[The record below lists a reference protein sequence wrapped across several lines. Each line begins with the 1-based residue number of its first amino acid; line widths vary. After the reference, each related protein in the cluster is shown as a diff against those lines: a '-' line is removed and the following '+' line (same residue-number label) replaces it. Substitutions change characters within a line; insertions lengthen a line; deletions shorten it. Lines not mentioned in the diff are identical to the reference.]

1 MDDILSGGNKVVTRE
16 QLSRDL
22 CYNKEMNSDL
32 SYCDEH
38 YKNTYPCAPGV
49 AYYDRG
55 ALPIYWYLPYQL
67 LQLFFVNIN
76 YNNIDHTSFISL
88 HLNYFIILCR
98 SILSKVKNSL
108 KFLCLSTKTNR
119 NEILF

>member
-1 MDDILSGGNKVVTRE
+1 
-16 QLSRDL
+16 
-22 CYNKEMNSDL
+22 MNSDL

-38 YKNTYPCAPGV
+38 YKNTYPCTSGV

-55 ALPIYWYLPYQL
+55 ALPIYWYLSYQL

-76 YNNIDHTSFISL
+76 YNNIDHTSCLSL
-88 HLNYFIILCR
+88 HLNYFIVLCR

-108 KFLCLSTKTNR
+108 KFLCLSIKTNR

>member
-1 MDDILSGGNKVVTRE
+1 
-16 QLSRDL
+16 
-22 CYNKEMNSDL
+22 MNSDL

-38 YKNTYPCAPGV
+38 YKNTYPCVSGV

-55 ALPIYWYLPYQL
+55 ALPIYWYLSYQL

-76 YNNIDHTSFISL
+76 YNNIDHTSCLSL
-88 HLNYFIILCR
+88 HLNYFIVLCR

-108 KFLCLSTKTNR
+108 KFLCLSIKTNR